1 MRLKAGIVAAAG
13 LASLLVLALAG
24 PAMAYRSS
32 AGTSTPLATPVPYA
46 HPPFTTTPTSTATSS
61 GVSSATITRTT
72 FFVNGRRTTIASVAP
87 ALSGEGADVSYVV
100 LNGTSGQMP
109 VAAAEP
115 QAINDDAWA
124 PRMVVFKT
132 GSSSAPMLTSVSSV
146 WHAVLSGRAVVMPLR
161 VPMGTMDAAPSA
173 GHVDGGRFL

>member
-13 LASLLVLALAG
+13 LASLLVLALVG
-24 PAMAYRSS
+24 PAEAYRSS
-32 AGTSTPLATPVPYA
+32 AGGTSTSVAPVPYA

-61 GVSSATITRTT
+61 GVSSASITRTT

-87 ALSGEGADVSYVV
+87 ALSGEGADVSYVI
-100 LNGTSGQMP
+100 LNGSSGQMP
-109 VAAAEP
+109 VAAIEP

-124 PRMVVFKT
+124 PRMVVVKT

-146 WHAVLSGRAVVMPLR
+146 WNAVLSGRAVVMSLR
-161 VPMGTMDAAPSA
+161 VPMGTMDSAPNV

>member
-1 MRLKAGIVAAAG
+1 MRLKAGIVAVAG

-24 PAMAYRSS
+24 PVIAYRSS
-32 AGTSTPLATPVPYA
+32 TGTADLLATPVPYA
-46 HPPFTTTPTSTATSS
+46 YPPFATTPTPSATLG
-61 GVSSATITRTT
+61 GVSAATVTRTT

-109 VAAAEP
+109 VAAVEP

-124 PRMVVFKT
+124 PRMVVFKA

-146 WHAVLSGRAVVMPLR
+146 WHAVLSGRAVIMPLR
-161 VPMGTMDAAPSA
+161 VPMGTMDSAPNA
-173 GHVDGGRFL
+173 GHMDGGRFL